1 MSEIKMKIGK
11 REVGDSQPCFVIA
24 EIGSNHNQ
32 SLDLAFEH
40 IDAAADAGV
49 DAVKFQTFRAAQH
62 YSKLAPG
69 FSYLDDRNTY
79 ALIESLE
86 LNREWHVALK
96 ARAESKGVEFFS
108 SPCDIEAINDL
119 ARLNV
124 CAYKVAS
131 FDLTDVRLIREMAIK
146 NKPVILSTGMADLA
160 DVQAGVNACRDAGNN
175 NIALLQCTSLYPA
188 PVNLSN
194 LAAMQVMRNGF
205 GVLTGYSDHTLGDHV
220 SLAAISLGACMLEKH
235 FTLNRNLPGPDHIFA
250 MEPHE
255 FKEMMRKIRDTEA
268 AIGDGIKNGPRP
280 DERELFE
287 KGRRSLHAARTIR
300 SGEQISEKDLV
311 TKRPG
316 LGISP
321 RLLDQV
327 VGRTANRDIAEDQW
341 IMWEFLG

>member
-11 REVGDSQPCFVIA
+11 REVGDGQPCFVIA

-32 SLDLAFEH
+32 SLALAFEH

-62 YSKLAPG
+62 YSRLAPG
-69 FSYLDDRNTY
+69 FSYLDGRNTY

-86 LNREWHVALK
+86 LNREWHFALK

-108 SPCDIEAINDL
+108 SPCDIDAINDL
-119 ARLNV
+119 ARLDV

-131 FDLTDVRLIREMAIK
+131 FDLTDVRLIREMANK
-146 NKPVILSTGMADLA
+146 NKPVILSTGMANLA
-160 DVQAGVNACRDAGNN
+160 DIQAGVNACSSVGNSS
-175 NIALLQCTSLYPA
+175 IVLLQCTSLYPA

-194 LAAMQVMRNGF
+194 LAAMQILRESF
-205 GVLTGYSDHTLGDHV
+205 GILSGYSDHTLGDHV
-220 SLAAISLGACMLEKH
+220 SLAAIARGACMLEKH
-235 FTLNRNLPGPDHIFA
+235 FTLNRSLPGPDHIFA

-255 FKEMMRKIRDTEA
+255 LKEMMRKIREIEA
-268 AIGDGIKNGPRP
+268 AIGDGIKNGPRL
-280 DERELFE
+280 DEREMFE
-287 KGRRSLHAARTIR
+287 KGRRSLHAARTIY
-300 SGEQISEKDLV
+300 SGEQITEKDLV
-311 TKRPG
+311 AKRPG

-321 RLLDQV
+321 RLWDQV

-341 IMWEFLG
+341 ITWEYLG